1 MTQKEKIIERIKKGI
16 WLYFLLLFF
25 EGALRKWIL
34 PQLATPLLIVRD
46 PIAIWLLVQCLQY
59 NIWKPNGFVITAW
72 LVTILSFAFT
82 FIVGHGNLFVAI
94 YGMRIMLLHFPLIF
108 IIGRILTYEDLE
120 KMGKV
125 LLWITIG
132 MTILVALQFYTPQSS
147 FVNRGIAGEEGSG
160 FSGAAG
166 FYRVPGT
173 FSFTN
178 GLSLFY
184 GLAGCFV
191 VYFLVRKKS
200 IVIVP
205 KYLLIASVVALI
217 AAIPL
222 SISRSV
228 FFQLL
233 LTIIFVVFITGK
245 NPKILFRILGG
256 AIVIITLLV
265 VLQNFEFFQT
275 ATMAFTERFTKANE
289 IEGGTEGVLV
299 DRFLGG
305 LIEPL
310 KKTSSIFGK
319 GLGLGTNAGA
329 RLLTGE
335 RGLFMI
341 SEDEWG
347 RILGERGFILGL
359 IIPYRIIFFF
369 IPSVFTKVF
378 LIDSFSP
385 KEVSK
390 IAIE

>member
-166 FYRVPGT
+166 
-173 FSFTN
+173 
-178 GLSLFY
+178 
-184 GLAGCFV
+184 
-191 VYFLVRKKS
+191 LVA
-200 IVIVP
+200 P
-205 KYLLIASVVALI
+205 A
-217 AAIPL
+217 P
-222 SISRSV
+222 
-228 FFQLL
+228 
-233 LTIIFVVFITGK
+233 
-245 NPKILFRILGG
+245 
-256 AIVIITLLV
+256 
-265 VLQNFEFFQT
+265 FE
-275 ATMAFTERFTKANE
+275 
-289 IEGGTEGVLV
+289 
-299 DRFLGG
+299 
-305 LIEPL
+305 
-310 KKTSSIFGK
+310 
-319 GLGLGTNAGA
+319 
-329 RLLTGE
+329 
-335 RGLFMI
+335 
-341 SEDEWG
+341 
-347 RILGERGFILGL
+347 
-359 IIPYRIIFFF
+359 Y
-369 IPSVFTKVF
+369 
-378 LIDSFSP
+378 
-385 KEVSK
+385 
-390 IAIE
+390 